1 MFELTYESCSKKGLT
16 SAELDGI
23 LETSR
28 SINDKN
34 EVTGCLIH
42 YNRRFIQILEG
53 NQKAVQET
61 FQRISQDKRHK
72 KMRLIAENF
81 SEKRTFP
88 KWGMAYFSV
97 EENAINQI
105 ELEQLRRNLKLLA
118 EFSKPVSV
126 ASILFWVKVNS
137 LMAEVPGFEI

>member
-1 MFELTYESCSKKGLT
+1 MYELTFESFSKKGLT
-16 SAELDGI
+16 SAEMDEL

-28 SINDKN
+28 MINDKN

-61 FQRISQDKRHK
+61 FQRISQDKRYK
-72 KMRLIAENF
+72 KVRLIAENP
-81 SEKRTFP
+81 SEKRNFP
-88 KWGMAYFSV
+88 KWGMAYFPV
-97 EENAINQI
+97 EEKATGKS
-105 ELEQLRRNLKLLA
+105 ELEQLRRNLKLLGD
-118 EFSKPVSV
+118 FSKPISV

-137 LMAEVPGFEI
+137 LMAEAPGFEI

>member
-1 MFELTYESCSKKGLT
+1 
-16 SAELDGI
+16 
-23 LETSR
+23 
-28 SINDKN
+28 
-34 EVTGCLIH
+34 
-42 YNRRFIQILEG
+42 
-53 NQKAVQET
+53 
-61 FQRISQDKRHK
+61 
-72 KMRLIAENF
+72 MRLIAENF